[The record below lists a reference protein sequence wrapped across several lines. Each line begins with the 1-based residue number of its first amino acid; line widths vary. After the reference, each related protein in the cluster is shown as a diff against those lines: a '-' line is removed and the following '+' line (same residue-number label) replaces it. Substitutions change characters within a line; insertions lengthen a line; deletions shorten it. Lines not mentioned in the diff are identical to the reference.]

1 MKTLYQFINEN
12 QHRLDKSEEVINE
25 AFVSSKLKEFF
36 DSADIKGK
44 AITSAITTLI
54 NIAKVDVQM
63 SKLQDDDFLTHNKQI
78 NQSYDG
84 SKLRKDAKADNYVR
98 MFFNKYGRCI
108 GITSG
113 EFTIFGDYGKRSK
126 FEFKTVHGMYD
137 ACNSMLTIKTN
148 QLTNAAGLKELHN
161 DRMLS
166 KKDATALKSLS
177 KTLSEQKR
185 RYRELIQDMKRN
197 KAVSNNSFTKWLEE
211 DVNKVIEQFNKAL
224 ADSYVQQDFDSA
236 RSISD
241 KLYNIIRMTE
251 ILVDYQ
257 TRIKKYEERIENL
270 PADKA
275 AEVSMKT
282 YNDYIIEYQN
292 NMLSK
297 LNQIEKLISKL
308 DYINLEK

>member
-25 AFVSSKLKEFF
+25 AFESSKLKEFF
-36 DSADIKGK
+36 DSANIKGK
-44 AITSAITTLI
+44 DITSAITNLI
-54 NIAKVDVQM
+54 HIAKVDVQM

-78 NQSYDG
+78 NLSYDG

-113 EFTIFGDYGKRSK
+113 EFTVFGYYGKRSK

-177 KTLSEQKR
+177 TTLSEQKR

-211 DVNKVIEQFNKAL
+211 DVNKVIEQFNQAL

-236 RSISD
+236 RYISD
-241 KLYNIIRMTE
+241 NLYDIIRMTE
-251 ILVDYQ
+251 ALVDYQ

-275 AEVSMKT
+275 AEYSKQT
-282 YNDYIIEYQN
+282 YNEYITEYQN
-292 NMLSK
+292 DMLSK